1 MDAGVVVLGRCV
13 AASAKRGDDV
23 RYDLTVQG
31 ELLPRWQ
38 EGLAVAPS
46 STDQD
51 AEVVVKI
58 RDRSDE
64 QRWLTDATSASPE
77 SLSIAGTGA
86 PSSGRPDADPTS
98 ATSES
103 GSGSDSDCA
112 ESPCEVEPSA
122 AEKDAEPEPSTTVSG
137 PYAERRAVTVDDS
150 APRPVAPV
158 PLLLAQTVS
167 ILGL

>member
-1 MDAGVVVLGRCV
+1 VDAGVVVLGRCV
-13 AASAKRGDDV
+13 SASAKRGDDV

-46 STDQD
+46 STDPD

-64 QRWLTDATSASPE
+64 QRWLTDATTASPE

-98 ATSES
+98 AESDSVS
-103 GSGSDSDCA
+103 GSGSDCA

-122 AEKDAEPEPSTTVSG
+122 AEKDAEPEPTTTVSG
-137 PYAERRAVTVDDS
+137 PYTERRAVTVDDS

-167 ILGL
+167 KLGL

>member
-1 MDAGVVVLGRCV
+1 M
-13 AASAKRGDDV
+13 
-23 RYDLTVQG
+23 
-31 ELLPRWQ
+31 
-38 EGLAVAPS
+38 
-46 STDQD
+46 
-51 AEVVVKI
+51 KI

-64 QRWLTDATSASPE
+64 QRWLTDATTASPE
-77 SLSIAGTGA
+77 SLSIAGTSA
-86 PSSGRPDADPTS
+86 PSSGRPDADPTAAKS
-98 ATSES
+98 DS

-137 PYAERRAVTVDDS
+137 PYTERRAVTVDDS

-167 ILGL
+167 KLGL